1 MTTILTR
8 ARARTAVLVAA
19 PVLLS
24 VLLPGGSAT
33 ARTPRPPAPGAPVT
47 QPATTTSQPAARTVA
62 PRAAAVTGPTIV
74 VVGDIACRPGDATTA
89 KTCRHAATARL
100 AAKVKPKRV
109 IAVGDLQYEKG
120 ELSHFRASYDPTWGA
135 LKRITRPV
143 PGNHEYN
150 TPGATGYYS
159 YFGLSAPGYKSI
171 KVGTWRIYLLNSM
184 CSEVGVDCAA
194 QRDWLRQKM
203 DANPSTCSAIVTHYP
218 RYSSGAHGSTAAM
231 AGFWRIA
238 QKRGADVAFAGHDHD
253 YERFAAMNADGE
265 MRKSGLRSFVVGTG
279 GKSLYRKRTDA
290 KGSQFFRADKFG
302 VLVMTLG
309 DGSYSW
315 KFRALG
321 GIVRDRGSAR
331 CR

>member
-1 MTTILTR
+1 MTTMLAR
-8 ARARTAVLVAA
+8 ARARATALVAA
-19 PVLLS
+19 PVLLAL
-24 VLLPGGSAT
+24 LLPVSSAT
-33 ARTPRPPAPGAPVT
+33 ARMPAPPVPVAGAASTTAPPPPA
-47 QPATTTSQPAARTVA
+47 VA
-62 PRAAAVTGPTIV
+62 PRAAAVTGPKIV
-74 VVGDIACRPGDATTA
+74 VVGDIACRPGAATTA
-89 KTCRHAATARL
+89 KTCRHAATAKL
-100 AAKVKPKRV
+100 AARIKPKRV
-109 IAVGDLQYEKG
+109 VAVGDLQYEKG
-120 ELSHFRASYDPTWGA
+120 ELSHFQDSYDPTWGK

-184 CSEVGVDCAA
+184 CGDIDCAE
-194 QRDWLRQKM
+194 QREWLRTKM
-203 DANPSTCSAIVTHYP
+203 DANPTACSAIVTHYP
-218 RYSSGAHGSTAAM
+218 RYSSGAHGSNAATAR
-231 AGFWRIA
+231 FWRIA

-253 YERFAAMNADGE
+253 YERFAAMNADGK

-321 GIVRDRGSAR
+321 GTVRDRGSAR